1 MKSKFSKKSSINSK
15 ETKSLT
21 KETLSNY
28 GSMKLLKPSKDMIT
42 QELPSKCY
50 KELLEIDKENFSETV
65 KLPKWMNIRRKN
77 SSQDSLLYSI
87 TQE

>member
-1 MKSKFSKKSSINSK
+1 
-15 ETKSLT
+15 
-21 KETLSNY
+21 
-28 GSMKLLKPSKDMIT
+28 MIT